1 MREPRFSAR
10 LRQTADPVWA
20 AQHAHPF
27 VRGIGDGTLPIDR
40 FAFWVRQDYLFLI
53 EFSRLF
59 AMGAAR
65 APDLATMTR
74 MSELLHAT
82 LVTEMDLHRSYAAEL
97 GIAGEALEAE
107 RMAPATRGYT
117 DFLLRTAAVGDYL
130 ELVAALLPCMWG
142 FGEVGERLA
151 ARGRPADPRYAKW
164 IDMYASPE
172 FGALSAWCRGL
183 VDGLAAGL
191 PEAALARAEAAF
203 VTSSRYE
210 LAFWEMA
217 WTMERWPV

>member
-1 MREPRFSAR
+1 MSDTRLSTR
-10 LRQTADPVWA
+10 LRQAAEPIWA

-27 VRGIGDGTLPIDR
+27 VRGIGDGTLPIEP

-53 EFSRLF
+53 EYSRLF
-59 AMGAAR
+59 ALGAAR

-74 MSELLHAT
+74 MSDLLHAT
-82 LVTEMDLHRSYAAEL
+82 LVTEMDLHRGYAAEF
-97 GIAGEALEAE
+97 GIAPEALEAE
-107 RMAPATRGYT
+107 RMAPTTQGYT
-117 DFLLRTAAVGDYL
+117 DFLLRTATVGDYL

-142 FGEVGERLA
+142 FHEIGERLA

-172 FGALSAWCRGL
+172 FGALAEWCRGL
-183 VDGLAAGL
+183 LDRLGAGQ
-191 PEAALARAEAAF
+191 PEAELARAEAAF

-217 WTMERWPV
+217 YRLERWPT